1 LQEQVLVVCLLV
13 QTLAVAV
20 EELEVFAQVLYL
32 YQQATYHL

>member
-20 EELEVFAQVLYL
+20 EELAVFAQVLYL
-32 YQQATYHL
+32 